1 MPPFAGI
8 NEFYL
13 SPLVVFGGMESFTA
27 LILSA
32 PGFSPPVVNRC
43 PWKLTVVFSNSQF
56 SRLRVMLWS
65 SICWSSIL
73 NCGLSSPL
81 LQPWYNLCCWGL
93 QSWNSCDYL
102 CYLGIKQI
110 LAVQSSESR
119 GFISIIS
126 PGGGEGHYLPWFF
139 IQEEFMIAMVKI

>member
-13 SPLVVFGGMESFTA
+13 GPLVVFGGMESFTA

-32 PGFSPPVVNRC
+32 PGFNPPVVNRC
-43 PWKLTVVFSNSQF
+43 LWKLTVVFSNSQF
-56 SRLRVMLWS
+56 SRLRVRLWS

-73 NCGLSSPL
+73 NCGFSSPL

-93 QSWNSCDYL
+93 VEFLWLSLLSGHQTD
-102 CYLGIKQI
+102 LGCSVLWTQRVYIYNFSRWRRRSLSALI
-110 LAVQSSESR
+110 LHS
-119 GFISIIS
+119 
-126 PGGGEGHYLPWFF
+126 GGIHDSHG
-139 IQEEFMIAMVKI
+139 